1 MATRKKS
8 TAKETTEKDETTE
21 VEASGDREVVSAS
34 QPDGP
39 DQVETE
45 VVGGQEFP
53 APDEAVVEALDEAAE
68 DGTLAEDAL
77 APLEVQE
84 AEVEHASKAY
94 NLEEPGAGVVD
105 ATVEADLEARKSLAA
120 EPHREVKN
128 EELFDLAIGEDPEYA
143 PVAPVFVNAIR
154 PDEKVQV
161 VVGPRDEDTP
171 SDEGVES
178 LEQEQIVKEL
188 AESGQLFEKGGPL
201 VNWTHDKSDL
211 SDGVDGLFLAER
223 SKQTGTKLF

>member
-1 MATRKKS
+1 MARKDDN
-8 TAKETTEKDETTE
+8 E
-21 VEASGDREVVSAS
+21 REVLSAS
-34 QPDGP
+34 QPEGA

-45 VVGGQEFP
+45 IVGGQEVP
-53 APDEAVVEALDEAAE
+53 NVDEVVVNALEEAAE
-68 DGTLAEDAL
+68 DGELDGGI

-84 AEVEHASKAY
+84 AEVEHADKAY

-105 ATVEADLEARKSLAA
+105 ATVQADHEARVALAA
-120 EPHREVKN
+120 ESHREVEN
-128 EELFDLAIGEDPEYA
+128 DELADLAIGADGAADTPYVTGEKI
-143 PVAPVFVNAIR
+143 FVNSIR

-161 VVGPRDEDTP
+161 VVRERTEEDP
-171 SDEGVES
+171 NDFGIES
-178 LEQEQIVKEL
+178 TEQERIVKDL

-201 VNWTHDKSDL
+201 VDWTGNTDDL

>member
-1 MATRKKS
+1 MAKKD
-8 TAKETTEKDETTE
+8 TE
-21 VEASGDREVVSAS
+21 REVTSAS
-34 QPDGP
+34 QPVDGE
-39 DQVETE
+39 QVETE

-53 APDEAVVEALDEAAE
+53 QTDEAVVAALENAADKGE
-68 DGTLAEDAL
+68 LDGGI

-105 ATVEADLEARKSLAA
+105 ATVEADLEARKALAA
-120 EPHREVKN
+120 EAHKEVKN
-128 EELFDLAIGEDPEYA
+128 EDLWELAIGEEAQP
-143 PVAPVFVNAIR
+143 APVFINSIR

-161 VVGPRDEDTP
+161 VVRERTEDDA
-171 SDEGVES
+171 SDDGVED
-178 LEQEQIVKEL
+178 LEQERIVKDL
-188 AESGQLFEKGGPL
+188 AESGQLFDKGGPL
-201 VNWTHDKSDL
+201 VNWTGDTSDL